1 MDKKCRKSIFQLLP
15 LDGRYFPTVA
25 LCSELKFYFLL
36 DSSDAWELGPKLV
49 FRGSD
54 PAFSFLDMCF
64 FACVVNSCT
73 TVVVCSSCVCF
84 VNTADLCKKSFY
96 SWPFSS
102 RIYSV
107 GEYLKIPAENWELDL
122 RLLWRIWSSWSWQC
136 GYWRHYLLWTLQ
148 KFWSVLRNE
157 TVIQG

>member
-1 MDKKCRKSIFQLLP
+1 MDKKWRKSIFQLLP

-36 DSSDAWELGPKLV
+36 DCSDAWELGPKLV

-64 FACVVNSCT
+64 FVCVVNSCT
-73 TVVVCSSCVCF
+73 TVVVCSSCLCF
-84 VNTADLCKKSFY
+84 VNKADLCKKSFY

-122 RLLWRIWSSWSWQC
+122 RLWWRIWSSWSWQC
-136 GYWRHYLLWTLQ
+136 GDWRHYLLWTLQ